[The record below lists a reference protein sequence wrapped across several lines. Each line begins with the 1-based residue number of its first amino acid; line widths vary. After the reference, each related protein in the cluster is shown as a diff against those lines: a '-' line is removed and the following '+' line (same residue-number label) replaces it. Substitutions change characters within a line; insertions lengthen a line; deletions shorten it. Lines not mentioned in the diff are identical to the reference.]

1 MRNLLILIMVA
12 LFGCKEDKT
21 IPKGQVVYKVI
32 TNVQTG
38 IKPMGTIDDVITSTQ
53 WDSTFVFNGQTTGSP
68 DLSIQA
74 YRKYTIDCDS
84 IGDNNTPGY
93 ITTQIWYEGNLV
105 ASNTISTPTYDIGQF
120 EYLVS
125 ECSYDIE

>member
-1 MRNLLILIMVA
+1 MKTLFIIILALLV
-12 LFGCKEDKT
+12 GCKEDKT
-21 IPKGQVVYKVI
+21 IPKGQVVYRVI

-38 IKPMGTIDDVITSTQ
+38 IKPMGTIDDVITSTG
-53 WDSTFVFNGQTTGSP
+53 WDSTFIYNGTTTDSP

-84 IGDNNTPGY
+84 IGDNNQPGY

-105 ASNTISTPTYDIGQF
+105 ASNTITTPTYDIGQF

>member
-1 MRNLLILIMVA
+1 MKTLFIIILALLV
-12 LFGCKEDKT
+12 GCKEEHT

-38 IKPMGTIDDVITSTQ
+38 IKPMGTIDDIITSTG
-53 WDSTFVFNGQTTGSP
+53 WDSTFVYNGTTTDSP

-105 ASNTISTPTYDIGQF
+105 ASNTITTPTYDIGQF

>member
-1 MRNLLILIMVA
+1 M
-12 LFGCKEDKT
+12 FGCKEDKT

-38 IKPMGTIDDVITSTQ
+38 VKPMGTIDDVITSTQ
-53 WDSTFVFNGQTTGSP
+53 WDSTFVFNGETTGSP

-84 IGDNNTPGY
+84 IGDNNQPGY

>member
-1 MRNLLILIMVA
+1 MRNLLILIIIA
-12 LFGCKEDKT
+12 LFGCKEEQT

-32 TNVQTG
+32 TNVKTG
-38 IKPMGTIDDVITSTQ
+38 IKPMGTIDDVITSTG
-53 WDSTFVFNGQTTGSP
+53 WDSTFVYNGTTTDSP

-105 ASNTISTPTYDIGQF
+105 ASNTITTPTYDIGQF